1 MNLALRTLLLG
12 GLLFLGLPALAQDP
26 FFSQFYANRV
36 YLNPAYAGLEAG
48 TQLILN
54 YRDQWFGLP
63 DASSTPFQGGFRTY
77 NVTLNQRLPCFRD
90 MERATFGVAGS
101 LFQDETGVAP
111 LRTTGGGLAAAFEYS
126 LMDPDLRPKNGLTR
140 LDIRFGTQVSL
151 MQSSLISNHYF
162 FAYQV
167 DPVAGVI
174 SPTQVINVS
183 NSPYT
188 NVNLGG
194 MVRGAWK
201 HGLHDYTIFTLG
213 ASLSNVNEPN
223 IAFDPENSDATISR
237 RTTVHAGLTRS
248 VSSMRG
254 TKHYTPVSIA
264 PQFRWDTQHGGKMNL
279 FTLGSYLFGKGY
291 YTGAFYQFNT
301 PHRPATNDGQGIGG
315 RNSNA
320 LILSWGLD
328 ARTLL
333 DVGRRWRD
341 RATGW
346 IVGFSYDVP
355 LSGVNATASLGTVE
369 VNCRIMLAELKSR
382 CRIISKNELYP
393 GAKCPVS
400 F

>member
-1 MNLALRTLLLG
+1 MIPPLRTFLLG
-12 GLLFLGLPALAQDP
+12 ALLGVSVLASAQDP

-63 DASSTPFQGGFRTY
+63 DASSTPFQGGYRTY
-77 NVTLNQRLPCFRD
+77 NVTLNQRIPCLGD
-90 MERATFGVAGS
+90 IERVTIGVAGS

-111 LRTTGGGLAAAFEYS
+111 LRTTGGGLAAAFEYA
-126 LMDPDLRPKNGLTR
+126 LMDPSRNTRTGLSR
-140 LDIRFGTQVSL
+140 LDFRLGTQLSL
-151 MQSSLISNHYF
+151 MQSTLSSGHYF

-167 DPVAGVI
+167 DPVAGVM
-174 SPTQVINVS
+174 SAPQVIDVS
-183 NSPYT
+183 TGPYM

-201 HGLHDYTIFTLG
+201 HGLHDYTIFTVG
-213 ASLSNVNEPN
+213 ASVSNVNEPI
-223 IAFDPENSDATISR
+223 IAFDPERNEATLPR
-237 RTTVHAGLTRS
+237 RTTVHMGFTRS
-248 VSSMRG
+248 LSSMRG
-254 TKHYTPVSIA
+254 TKHYTPTSIA
-264 PQFRWDTQHGGKMNL
+264 PQFRWDTQQGGKMNL
-279 FTLGSYLFGKGY
+279 FTLGSYMFGKGY
-291 YTGAFYQFNT
+291 YGGVFYQFNALS
-301 PHRPATNDGQGIGG
+301 RPAPNGGNQIGG

-355 LSGVNATASLGTVE
+355 LSGVNATSSLGTVE
-369 VNCRIMLAELKSR
+369 VNCRIMLADLKSR
-382 CRIISKNELYP
+382 CRQVSKNELYP

>member
-1 MNLALRTLLLG
+1 MPQPLRYLLLVAS
-12 GLLFLGLPALAQDP
+12 LFFSLSGFAQDP

-63 DASSTPFQGGFRTY
+63 DASSMPFQGGFRTY
-77 NVTLNQRLPCFRD
+77 NVTLNQRLPCIGD
-90 MERATFGVAGS
+90 MERVTLGVAGS

-111 LRTTGGGLAAAFEYS
+111 LRTTGGGLAAAFEYA
-126 LMDPDLRPKNGLTR
+126 LLDPDRRTKNGLTR
-140 LDIRFGTQVSL
+140 LDFRLGTQVSL
-151 MQSSLISNHYF
+151 MQSTLVSGHYF

-174 SPTQVINVS
+174 SAPQVINVATG
-183 NSPYT
+183 PYT
-188 NVNLGG
+188 NVNLGT

-201 HGLHDYTIFTLG
+201 HGLHDYTIFTVG
-213 ASLSNVNEPN
+213 ASLSNVNEPD
-223 IAFDPENSDATISR
+223 IAFDPESNDAFLPR
-237 RTTVHAGLTRS
+237 RTTLHMGFTRS
-248 VSSMRG
+248 ISSMRG
-254 TKHYTPVSIA
+254 TRHYTPTSIA
-264 PQFRWDTQHGGKMNL
+264 PQFRWDTQHDGKMNL

-291 YTGAFYQFNT
+291 YSGVFYQFNT
-301 PHRPATNDGQGIGG
+301 PHRPATNTGNGIGG

-320 LILSWGLD
+320 LIVSWGLD

-341 RATGW
+341 RETGW

-369 VNCRIMLAELKSR
+369 INCRIMLAELNSR
-382 CRIISKNELYP
+382 CRAISKNELYP